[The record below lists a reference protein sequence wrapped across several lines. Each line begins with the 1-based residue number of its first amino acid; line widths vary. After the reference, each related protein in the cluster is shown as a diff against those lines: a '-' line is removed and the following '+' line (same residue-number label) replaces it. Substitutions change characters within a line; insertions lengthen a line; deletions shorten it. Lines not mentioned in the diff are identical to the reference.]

1 MSFKTDESTSCKL
14 SVCALS
20 FRNTTPERL
29 EKLNHKGTAYSNTSP
44 WAVEKT
50 TLLPGRPAKCQLRSH
65 PYWPCPV
72 AYRESSRDR
81 SGSGRYCR
89 TPVLFG
95 SGRSLEMVR
104 AEAPDLSCAV
114 PQDGNEFNSLENLK
128 RQNKPIQNLLL
139 SASQSGENALRHI
152 KRDES
157 SPLSISDFFR
167 LILDRQFRIID
178 IWVSDILAS

>member
-1 MSFKTDESTSCKL
+1 
-14 SVCALS
+14 
-20 FRNTTPERL
+20 
-29 EKLNHKGTAYSNTSP
+29 
-44 WAVEKT
+44 
-50 TLLPGRPAKCQLRSH
+50 
-65 PYWPCPV
+65 
-72 AYRESSRDR
+72 
-81 SGSGRYCR
+81 
-89 TPVLFG
+89 
-95 SGRSLEMVR
+95 MVR